1 MNSQQMRRAWIK
13 AAGHATT
20 EDLMNERA
28 LDVALKKKFGRTGPR
43 GALRAMGFDSN
54 EIDDVLEDTNMRTL
68 HPRRPG
74 DTRRIRGLDD
84 NPLTT
89 AEEAMALIEEL
100 CEDLPEPEQAELEDM
115 LEERLLSDAPN
126 TSEDRRRRRAED
138 ARAGRRRRSRLGR
151 DEPEPF
157 PGRPNTG
164 GGQDPLDARAQDR
177 VATRRQLHGMDAAG
191 LPAFEDLFPSV
202 AKRNR
207 NADRDLGILPSL
219 NL

>member
-1 MNSQQMRRAWIK
+1 MNQ
-13 AAGHATT
+13 
-20 EDLMNERA
+20 NA
-28 LDVALKKKFGRTGPR
+28 LDSALKRKFGRTGPR
-43 GALRAMGFDSN
+43 GALRAMGFDSA
-54 EIDDVLEDTNMRTL
+54 EIDDVLEDTMRTL

-115 LEERLLSDAPN
+115 IEERLLSDVPN
-126 TSEDRRRRRAED
+126 TAQDRRRRRAED

-151 DEPEPF
+151 DEPPPF
-157 PGRPNTG
+157 EGRPRPG
-164 GGQDPLDARAQDR
+164 GTMDPLDARAQDR
-177 VATRRQLHGMDAAG
+177 VASRRQLHGMDAAG
-191 LPAFEDLFPSV
+191 LPTFEQLFPSI

-207 NADRDLGILPSL
+207 TADRDLGILPSL
-219 NL
+219 NW

>member
-1 MNSQQMRRAWIK
+1 M
-13 AAGHATT
+13 T
-20 EDLMNERA
+20 EDTTMNEAA
-28 LDVALKKKFGRTGPR
+28 LDAALRRKFRRTGAR
-43 GALRAMGFDSN
+43 GALRTLGFDSA
-54 EIDDVLEDTNMRTL
+54 EIDDVLEDTDMR
-68 HPRRPG
+68 HPRKFG

-126 TSEDRRRRRAED
+126 TAQDRRRRRAED
-138 ARAGRRRRSRLGR
+138 ARAGRRRRSRLGK

-157 PGRPNTG
+157 EGRPRPG
-164 GGQDPLDARAQDR
+164 GTMDPLDARAEDR
-177 VATRRQLHGMDAAG
+177 VATRRQLHGMDSAG
-191 LPAFEDLFPSV
+191 VKSFEELFPSI

-207 NADRDLGILPSL
+207 TADRDLGILPSL

>member
-1 MNSQQMRRAWIK
+1 M
-13 AAGHATT
+13 TT
-20 EDLMNERA
+20 NNAVDSL
-28 LDVALKKKFGRTGPR
+28 VA
-43 GALRAMGFDSN
+43 ALRSRYRTPRAVCRRLGLDENLIDELVEN
-54 EIDDVLEDTNMRTL
+54 EMPLR
-68 HPRRPG
+68 PRRPG

-126 TSEDRRRRRAED
+126 TAQDRRRRRAED

-207 NADRDLGILPSL
+207 NADRDLGILPAL
-219 NL
+219 NW